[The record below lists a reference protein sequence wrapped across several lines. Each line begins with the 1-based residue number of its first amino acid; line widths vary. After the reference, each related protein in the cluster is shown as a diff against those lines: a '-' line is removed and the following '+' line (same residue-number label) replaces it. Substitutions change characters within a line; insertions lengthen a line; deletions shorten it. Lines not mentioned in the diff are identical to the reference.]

1 LFSDLNQDHLILMIK
16 RVVTTLEATLILT
29 RDTILL
35 RDTKVEA
42 EVEIETLEDLIL
54 LETIGER
61 EEEID
66 SLNSINVAIN
76 LIEEMTIDKLRDM
89 MITDKVIIGEEM
101 IEGTTTG
108 EMTEGTKEETN
119 HRGNQE
125 AEALRDR
132 EMRETEEMTEE
143 KEDTEVEGKEAS
155 EAETVVETEVDSVV
169 VEEVSEVE
177 VTMVVE
183 VEIEDSEVAE
193 EAEEEIPKMKMF
205 PSDLDK
211 TQKRPGEQLNYLVK
225 LAKATEHMD
234 KLTTEPELM
243 VNNSIMDNS
252 NSTLLRDKHLLMYL
266 LVVMALHTHNHL
278 NEEVFI

>member
-42 EVEIETLEDLIL
+42 EVEIETLKDLIL

-177 VTMVVE
+177 VTMVVGRGRNP
-183 VEIEDSEVAE
+183 EDEDVPIRPRQDPE
-193 EAEEEIPKMKMF
+193 EA
-205 PSDLDK
+205 
-211 TQKRPGEQLNYLVK
+211 RR
-225 LAKATEHMD
+225 AA
-234 KLTTEPELM
+234 ELF
-243 VNNSIMDNS
+243 SQIS
-252 NSTLLRDKHLLMYL
+252 QGYG
-266 LVVMALHTHNHL
+266 AYG
-278 NEEVFI
+278 